1 MIISSHLYSR
11 YKKENPMPLL
21 DLSAVPH
28 VALDFMNNDHA
39 TATEIANQLYAE
51 IDLAKNTEVDNTSQI
66 TELLTELYQHN
77 VEHFSREESQMVSA
91 AFPPY
96 DCHKGEHERVL
107 AQMQEVL
114 STWQTA
120 HDLSQLEHYLSDV
133 MVPWFIQHINTMDTV
148 TAMFISRQQS

>member
-1 MIISSHLYSR
+1 
-11 YKKENPMPLL
+11 MPLL

-28 VALDFMNNDHA
+28 VALNFMNDDHA
-39 TATEIANQLYAE
+39 TATEIANQLHAE
-51 IDLAKNTEVDNTSQI
+51 IALAKNTETDNTSKI
-66 TELLTELYQHN
+66 TELLAELYQHN
-77 VEHFSREESQMVSA
+77 VEHFAREELQMVDA

-107 AQMQEVL
+107 TQMQAVL
-114 STWQTA
+114 NTWQKEY
-120 HDLSQLEHYLSDV
+120 DLSQLEHYLRDV